1 MAIIAYLRVST
12 DEQANSGLGL
22 DAQLASITQ
31 KIGTPDATYRDEG
44 YSGSDHKRPALLQA
58 LNTLKTDDVLA
69 IAKRDRLGRDV
80 FLMAWIEKEVK
91 KCGARI
97 ISSAGEGTDA
107 DDPASVLMRQIID
120 AFAEYER
127 NIIGARTASAMAQKK
142 ERNEYTGGKVPF
154 GYTLDVDG
162 VHLVEDQAEQA
173 VITRIQK
180 LRDKGYSLR
189 QIGTELEQA
198 GIFTKE
204 GKQVWNPKTVR
215 QLLMV
220 A

>member
-22 DAQLASITQ
+22 EAQLASITE
-31 KIGTPDATYRDEG
+31 KVGTPDVIYRDEG
-44 YSGSDHKRPALLQA
+44 YSGSDAKRPALLHA
-58 LNTLKTDDVLA
+58 LDTLKANDVLA

-97 ISSAGEGTDA
+97 TSSAGEGTEN
-107 DDPASVLMRQIID
+107 DDPASVLMRQIVD

-142 ERNEYTGGKVPF
+142 IRGEYTGGDVPF
-154 GYTLDVDG
+154 GYSLHSDG
-162 VHLVEDQAEQA
+162 IHLVEDPVEQA
-173 VITRIQK
+173 IIATVND
-180 LRDKGYSLR
+180 LRAEGYSLR
-189 QIGTELEQA
+189 QIAVNLEQR
-198 GIFTKE
+198 GITRNGQRWHPQTIK
-204 GKQVWNPKTVR
+204 NLTR
-215 QLLMV
+215 NV

>member
-58 LNTLKTDDVLA
+58 LNALKTNDVLA

-97 ISSAGEGTDA
+97 VSSAGEGTDA

-142 ERNEYTGGKVPF
+142 IRGEYTGGDVPF
-154 GYTLDVDG
+154 GYSLHSDG
-162 VHLVEDQAEQA
+162 IHLTKDPVEQA
-173 VITRIQK
+173 IIATVND
-180 LRDKGYSLR
+180 LRAEGYSLR
-189 QIGTELEQA
+189 QIAVNLEQR
-198 GIFTKE
+198 GITRNGKRWHPQTIKNLTK
-204 GKQVWNPKTVR
+204 N
-215 QLLMV
+215 V

>member
-31 KIGTPDATYRDEG
+31 KIGTPDAIYRDEG
-44 YSGSDHKRPALLQA
+44 FSGSDPKRPALLQA
-58 LNTLKTDDVLA
+58 LDTLKTNDVFA
-69 IAKRDRLGRDV
+69 IGKRDRLARDV
-80 FLMAWIEKEVK
+80 YLAMWIEKEVK
-91 KCGARI
+91 KRGARI
-97 ISSAGEGTDA
+97 VSASGEGTEN
-107 DDPASVLMRQIID
+107 DDPTSVLMRHLVD

-127 NIIGARTASAMAQKK
+127 NVIGARTKSALAQKRVRGEK
-142 ERNEYTGGKVPF
+142 TGGTIPF
-154 GYTLDVDG
+154 GFRLEDDG
-162 VHLVEDQAEQA
+162 VHLVEDQDEQA
-173 VITRIQK
+173 VIARIQK

-189 QIGTELEQA
+189 SIGTELEHA
-198 GIFTKE
+198 GILTKT

-215 QLLMV
+215 QLLKV